1 MPIEKIL
8 IRGAREHNLKNI
20 DVEIPRDKL
29 VVLTGLSG
37 SGKSSLAFDTIFA
50 EGQRRYV
57 ESLSA
62 YARQFLEQM
71 SKPDVDVIEGLSPA
85 VSIEQKTSSRNP
97 RSTVG
102 TVTEIYDYLRL
113 LFARVGVPH
122 CYKCGKPIQSQTT
135 PQMVDAI
142 MALGEGTKAHLL
154 APVVRSRK
162 GEYQKEFRDWQKAGF
177 VRVKVDGEVYELGD
191 EIRLDKQKKHDID
204 LFVDRLVVKPDQR
217 ARITDSVETCV
228 KMAEGLCRV
237 EVLGEGQKI
246 ANTILMSENFACV
259 DDGISY
265 PELEPRMFS
274 FNNPHGAC
282 PDCDG
287 LGAHTVFDEDLV
299 VDKEAPLKEAIRPW
313 NKEGAEGDFHRVAE
327 ALAAHFGFDVTIPY
341 KKIPAEARNAILQ
354 GTGTTQ
360 ITVKGKRLLS
370 YKQVFEGVLPLLER
384 QHESAWEWQQQVL
397 EQYMIDKPCEG
408 CAGTRLRQEARFVR
422 VGGMPI
428 HEITA
433 MNLRKARE
441 HFDALKLPAREAEI
455 ARRILKEIRERLSF
469 LTEIGLEYLS
479 LDRGTATLSGGE
491 GQRIRLATQ
500 ISSALVGVLYI
511 LDEPSIGLH
520 QRDNAKL
527 LNTLKRLRD
536 IGNTVLVVEHD
547 EDTIREADYVLDLGP
562 GAGKEGGEIIFAGTP
577 EKLLLAKNSITAD
590 YMSGRRFVPIP
601 ATRRQ
606 ARDGKFITIHNA
618 RANNLR
624 NVSARFPIGTFTA
637 VTGVSG
643 SGKSTLVLD
652 TLYRAVAGK
661 LYRAKELSGAHDKI
675 SGLDAIDKVID
686 IDQSPIGRTPRSNP
700 ATYTGLFAHIRDL
713 FAQLPESKARGYK
726 PGRFSFNV
734 KGGRC
739 EACSG
744 DGLVKIEMH
753 FLPDIFVK
761 CDQCEGKRYNRQ
773 TLEVRYKGKNITEI
787 LEMTVAE
794 AKEFFDKVPPLR
806 EKLVMLHEVGLGYI
820 QLGQQAT
827 TLSGGEAQRIKLA
840 KELSKRETSRTLY
853 ILDEPTTGLHFA
865 DVHKLIEVLNR
876 LVDTGNTVVVIEHN
890 LDMIK
895 VADWI
900 VDMGP
905 EGGDRGGEIVAEG
918 TPEEIA
924 KSPRSHTGF
933 FLKKILKA
941 ARASSSSSTKR
952 ALG

>member
-1 MPIEKIL
+1 MPIEKIV

-29 VVLTGLSG
+29 VVITGLSG

-122 CYKCGKPIQSQTT
+122 CYKCGKPIKSQTT

-142 MALGEGTKAHLL
+142 LALGEGTKIHLL
-154 APVVRSRK
+154 APVIRSRK

-177 VRVKVDGEVYELGD
+177 VRVRVDGEVRELGD

-204 LFVDRLVVKPDQR
+204 IFVDRLVVKTDQR

-287 LGAHTVFDEDLV
+287 LGAHNVFDPALV
-299 VDKEAPLKEAIRPW
+299 VDSEAPLKSAIRPW
-313 NKEGAEGDFHRVAE
+313 NKEGAEGDFGRIAE
-327 ALAAHFGFDVTIPY
+327 ALAAHY
-341 KKIPAEARNAILQ
+341 KFEIDAPFKKLPAEAKQAILHGM
-354 GTGTTQ
+354 GTEQ
-360 ITVKGKRLLS
+360 LTVKGKRLVS

-384 QHESAWEWQQQVL
+384 QKENAWEWQAQVL
-397 EQYMIDKPCEG
+397 EQYMIDKPCET
-408 CAGTRLRQEARFVR
+408 CKGTRLRLEARFVR

-441 HFDALKLPAREAEI
+441 HFEGLKLPPRDAEI
-455 ARRILKEIRERLSF
+455 GRRILKEIRERLSF

-520 QRDNAKL
+520 QRDNERL

-547 EDTIREADYVLDLGP
+547 EETIREADYVLDMGP
-562 GAGKEGGEIIFAGTP
+562 GAGKDGGEVVFAGTP
-577 EKLLLAKNSITAD
+577 ENLLQAKGSLTAD
-590 YMSGRRFVPIP
+590 YMSGRREVPIP
-601 ATRRQ
+601 AKRREP
-606 ARDGKFITIHNA
+606 RDGKSIVIHNA

-624 NVSARFPIGTFTA
+624 GVTARFPLGTFTA

-713 FAQLPESKARGYK
+713 FSHLPESKARGYK

-773 TLEVRYKGKNITEI
+773 TLEVRYKGKNITEV
-787 LEMTVAE
+787 LEMTVTE

-806 EKLVMLHEVGLGYI
+806 DKLVVLNEVGLGYI

-876 LVDTGNTVVVIEHN
+876 LVETGNTVVVIEHN

-895 VADWI
+895 VADHI

-924 KSPRSHTGF
+924 RNPRSHTGA

-941 ARASSSSSTKR
+941 ARSEKR
-952 ALG
+952 AAG